1 MTGRQFFVRILLAM
15 AFAITPAQAAD
26 QTKPYGRACLALAN
40 AEGEKP
46 LDETAQPG
54 EGKSLV
60 VYLDAN
66 TPCVALIVALNRKGE
81 GLVKE
86 WQPALVEL
94 AAWEPQRLPPKPEAW
109 EWKQA
114 VDAFDVQ
121 VFFLD
126 REAPGL
132 NKLRALLTA
141 MARKER
147 DATLV
152 KLQER
157 QLRELLAPWQA
168 DDSAVVARPSSAP
181 VRTGGT
187 VRGIR
192 KEFAWRDHA
201 ASANFSAERPGVISF
216 RHDVR

>member
-1 MTGRQFFVRILLAM
+1 MTGRQLFLRVLLAM
-15 AFAITPAQAAD
+15 AFAFAPAHGAD
-26 QTKPYGRACLALAN
+26 QTKPHGRACLALAHS
-40 AEGEKP
+40 EGEKP
-46 LDETAQPG
+46 LDQTAQPG

-81 GLVKE
+81 ELVNE

-94 AAWEPQRLPPKPEAW
+94 GEGEPQRLPRKPQAW
-109 EWKQA
+109 EWKQPG
-114 VDAFDVQ
+114 DAFDVQ

-126 REAPGL
+126 RETRGL
-132 NKLRALLTA
+132 DKLRALLAA
-141 MARKER
+141 MAPKER

-152 KLQER
+152 KLQKR

-168 DDSAVVARPSSAP
+168 DDSAVVARPPSVPA
-181 VRTGGT
+181 RIGGT

-192 KEFAWRDHA
+192 REFPWRDHA
-201 ASANFSAERPGVISF
+201 HSANFSAERPGVISF
-216 RHDVR
+216 RHDGR